1 MTISVFLLPFIPC
14 FTGKHMFHL
23 TKKKKKRKN
32 WDWRERREREE
43 KDGGEK
49 EDKGGR
55 KERNEGKEKGKKK
68 SSFITIKIWM
78 ELNFSLLH
86 GKEKERFYS
95 WLEDIPKHGVGYWC
109 LNIFP

>member
-1 MTISVFLLPFIPC
+1 MLYWKTHVPFD
-14 FTGKHMFHL
+14 
-23 TKKKKKRKN
+23 KKKKKERKN
-32 WDWRERREREE
+32 WDWREIEE

-86 GKEKERFYS
+86 EKEKERFYS